1 MKARNYH
8 VITYGCQM
16 NEHDSE
22 KIRGMLES
30 MGYNEV
36 KKAEEADI
44 IVINTCLI
52 RENAELTV
60 YGKVG
65 ALKKFKEENPDLV
78 LAVGGCM
85 MQKDTTAKKLYNKHP
100 EVDIIFGTHNLPR
113 LPSLIENVK
122 EGNDKI
128 IEISD
133 APLEANKDSET
144 PVKRESDIKAWIT
157 VIRGCENYCSY
168 CVVPHVRGPERSRP
182 EAQILEEI
190 KGVVYN
196 GVKEVT
202 LLGQNVNAYGK
213 DLEKDKNFADLLK
226 KAADIKG
233 LQRIRYMTS
242 HPRDFDEQMIEV
254 TAGTDKIS
262 SHYHLPVQSGSDS
275 VLKMMNR
282 GYTRANYLN
291 LVEKIRSH
299 DPAAAI
305 TTDIIVGF
313 PGEKESDFQ
322 KTIDLVEEC
331 RFDMAFTF
339 AYSERPDTRA
349 QKMEDDVDPEVR
361 QERLQELM
369 EVQNRISQEKNQEL
383 VDETVEILVEGE
395 SRKNPETFA
404 GRTETNKLVI
414 IPKDEGLRGKLIPV
428 KINEAGSWTLY
439 GEPLI

>member
-22 KIRGMLES
+22 KIKGILES
-30 MGYNEV
+30 MGYSEV
-36 KKAEEADI
+36 KEAEEADI

-85 MQKDTTAKKLYNKHP
+85 MQKDSTAKKLYSKHP

-122 EGNDKI
+122 EGNEKI

-133 APLEANKDSET
+133 APLKANKVSET

-182 EAQILEEI
+182 EARILEEI
-190 KGVVYN
+190 KGVVDN

-202 LLGQNVNAYGK
+202 LLGQNVNAYGQ

-254 TAGTDKIS
+254 TAGTDKIC

-282 GYTRANYLN
+282 GYTRSNYIN

-299 DPAAAI
+299 DPSAAI

-322 KTIDLVEEC
+322 KTIDLVEKC

-369 EVQNRISQEKNQEL
+369 DVQNRISQEKNQEL

-395 SRKNPETFA
+395 SRKNPETFS